1 MPELRQ
7 IFESVNMGLVVL
19 DRDLTVRYWNRWL
32 ESHSGISAGAIVGAA
47 LFQHF
52 PHLDSAK
59 FRRGCRSVLAF
70 GTFAYFSQKLHR
82 FLFPFA
88 PESAF
93 ESRFDRMQQSCVM
106 GPLRDEDGAITGLY
120 LTVQDVTELASYE
133 HRLLE
138 MNLRDGLTGVHNRRF
153 LESRL
158 DEEFERHRRYGR
170 EFSIVLFDID
180 HFKHVNDGYGHQ
192 CGDLVLKNVAAAVS
206 AMIRKTDF
214 IARYGGEEFCCLLPE
229 TNLAAAEL
237 LAERFR
243 CAVADVVHVWQD
255 RQLSVTISL
264 GVATAS
270 GGCSCR
276 DSLVRHAD
284 EALYAAKRAGRNR
297 VVTSGITLAQ

>member
-1 MPELRQ
+1 MATPELLQ

-19 DRDLTVRYWNRWL
+19 DRTLTVRYWNRWM
-32 ESHSGISAGAIVGAA
+32 ESHSGISAEKIIGDG
-47 LFQHF
+47 LFQHY

-59 FRRGCRSVLAF
+59 FRRGCRSVLVL

-82 FLFPFA
+82 FLFPFV
-88 PESAF
+88 PESTF

-106 GPLRDEDGAITGLY
+106 GPLRDGGGAITGLY

-133 HRLLE
+133 HCLLE
-138 MNLRDGLTGVHNRRF
+138 MNQRDGLTGVYNRRF

-180 HFKHVNDGYGHQ
+180 HFKSVNDGHGHQ
-192 CGDLVLKNVAAAVS
+192 CGDLVLKNVAATVA

-229 TNLAAAEL
+229 TGLDAAEL

-243 CAVADVVHVWQD
+243 TAVAAAVHNWQT
-255 RQLSVTISL
+255 RELSVTISL
-264 GVATAS
+264 GVAMS
-270 GGCSCR
+270 GAACPCR
-276 DSLVRHAD
+276 DSLVQRAD

-297 VVTSGITLAQ
+297 VVVLP